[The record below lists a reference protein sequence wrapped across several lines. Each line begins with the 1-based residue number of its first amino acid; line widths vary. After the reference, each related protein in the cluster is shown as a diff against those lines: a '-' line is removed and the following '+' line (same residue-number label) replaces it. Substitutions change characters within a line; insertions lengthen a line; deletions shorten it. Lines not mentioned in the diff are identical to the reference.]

1 MKLPYQQTIQDLFD
15 TYSVTRNGLSKEQVE
30 ASFKKYGP
38 NTLPEEEY
46 ESALTLFLRQFANPL
61 IPVLIFAFVV
71 TIFLHEYIDA
81 TVLFI
86 TVLLSV
92 VLGFFQEYKAQEAV
106 AALKKLTV
114 PKAIVIREGKR
125 QEVDSSELV
134 PGDILLLEEG
144 MSITCDAR
152 LIETASLSVNESVI
166 TGESLS
172 VEKNTEVITND
183 VIINDQTNMVF
194 AGSTVV
200 RGNGMAIVVATGAA
214 TQIGQ
219 IATDISS
226 IEKGQTPLQESLGRL
241 SRLLVIAVLVIMAFL
256 FVVGLLRGH
265 GFYEMFLFAVSLAVS
280 VLPEGLVIAVTI
292 ALAVGMS
299 RMAKRKAVVRNMMAV
314 ETLGAVTVI
323 ATDKTGTLTENKL
336 SVKKL
341 FANGHDIVNDFEKDK
356 ISKLLLSCVLAND
369 AVLAQEDQRDL
380 GDPLDIALLNWA
392 RRVGENIDKIRSAY
406 KRIAELP
413 FSNDYRLMAVKVTKT
428 SGGNNEGYIFVK
440 GSPKAVINRCGFEM
454 VEGKVVRLS
463 DKVREDALNEVRR
476 MASERLKPLA
486 IAYKETS
493 NAKEDLE
500 LEDIDNDLVLLGL
513 VGFADPLRPE
523 AIKAVKT
530 VGEAG
535 IRVLMLT
542 GDHRLTASEIA
553 KAVGI
558 KDYQN
563 ILKGSDLDSMDDDT
577 LREKLK
583 VTNVFARVT
592 PKHKLTIIRLLQETG
607 EVVAMTGDGV
617 NDAPALASADIG
629 VAMGEGGTDVA
640 RGASDMVI
648 LDNNFA
654 TIEAAVEE
662 GRGIFDNIKKV
673 LLYLLAT
680 NVSEVALMVFAL
692 VFGFPLPLYPTQI
705 LWLNL
710 VTDGLPYTALIFSPK
725 EDDIMRRKPRDKNA
739 FILDKWSM
747 WQLVLL
753 GTAMSITAIG
763 VFLFFYTTHGLEYT
777 RTATLIVM
785 AFMQLINVFNI
796 QAGRHS
802 IFKSHIFENKAI
814 WYAFGFSAL
823 LQLSVVLVPPLQ
835 ELFRTVP
842 LAVSDWI
849 LVFVI
854 SLSMIAF
861 NELIYWVLSKRLGEN

>member
-1 MKLPYQQTIQDLFD
+1 MKLPYQQTVQDLFNF
-15 TYSVTRNGLSKEQVE
+15 YSVSLNGLNESQVE
-30 ASFKKYGP
+30 EYREKYGA
-38 NTLPEEEY
+38 NALPEEEY

-71 TIFLHEYIDA
+71 TVFLHEYIDA
-81 TVLFI
+81 SVLFI

-106 AALKKLTV
+106 AALKKLTT
-114 PKAIVIREGKR
+114 PKAIVMRDGKR
-125 QEVDSSELV
+125 EEINSSDIV
-134 PGDILLLEEG
+134 PGDILMLEEG

-152 LIETASLSVNESVI
+152 LIKTVTLAVNESVI

-172 VEKNTEVITND
+172 VEKTPEVVSEE

-200 RGNGMAIVVATGAA
+200 RGNGVAIVVATGAA

-226 IEKGQTPLQESLGRL
+226 IEKGQTPLQENLGRL
-241 SRLLVIAVLVIMAFL
+241 SRLLVIGILIIMVFL
-256 FVVGLLRGH
+256 FIIGLLRGH

-341 FANGHDIVNDFEKDK
+341 FANGHDIVDDFEKDK
-356 ISKLLLSCVLAND
+356 IEELLLSCTLAND
-369 AVLAQEDQRDL
+369 AVLAQQDQHDL

-392 RRVGENIDKIRSAY
+392 KKVGEDIDKTRSTY

-413 FSNDYRLMAVKVTKT
+413 FSNDYRLMAVKVIQTDD
-428 SGGNNEGYIFVK
+428 SDGVYIFIK

-463 DKVREDALNEVRR
+463 DQVREDALNEVRR

-486 IAYKETS
+486 IAYKKTS
-493 NAKEDLE
+493 DAKENLD

-523 AIKAVKT
+523 AVKAVKT
-530 VGEAG
+530 VGKAG

-553 KAVGI
+553 KTVGI
-558 KDYQN
+558 KNYQN

-592 PKHKLTIIRLLQETG
+592 PKHKLTIIRLLQEAG

-662 GRGIFDNIKKV
+662 GRAIFDNIKKV
-673 LLYLLAT
+673 LLYLLST

-692 VFGFPLPLYPTQI
+692 IFGFPLPLYPTQI

-710 VTDGLPYTALIFSPK
+710 VTDGLPDTALIFSPK
-725 EDDIMRRKPRDKNA
+725 EDDIMSRNPRDKNA

-753 GTAMSITAIG
+753 GSAMSFTAIG
-763 VFLFFYTTHGLEYT
+763 VFLYFYETHNLEYT
-777 RTATLIVM
+777 RTVTLIVM
-785 AFMQLINVFNI
+785 AFMQLVNVFNI

-802 IFKSHIFENKAI
+802 LFKSNVFKNKAVL
-814 WYAFGFSAL
+814 YAFIFSAL

-842 LAVSDWI
+842 LALYDWGFVAVVSLSI
-849 LVFVI
+849 LV
-854 SLSMIAF
+854 F
-861 NELIYWVLSKRLGEN
+861 NELIYRVFLKKIRS